1 MKKKKKKLR
10 QFGIDLGSFFQK
22 KDDAIDYFT
31 SASKSGKIPLKDFY
45 NGLYTHPIL
54 LLLDR
59 ADRNDKKLIHSLFAK
74 SERSQGDGIVILSLL
89 SRYQIRERMDA
100 EFQTIAD
107 NLLKFLNGFSEST
120 IRNLLKE
127 QILKLLDE

>member
-1 MKKKKKKLR
+1 M
-10 QFGIDLGSFFQK
+10 
-22 KDDAIDYFT
+22 
-31 SASKSGKIPLKDFY
+31 
-45 NGLYTHPIL
+45 

-107 NLLKFLNGFSEST
+107 NLLKFLNGFLEST

>member
-1 MKKKKKKLR
+1 M
-10 QFGIDLGSFFQK
+10 
-22 KDDAIDYFT
+22 
-31 SASKSGKIPLKDFY
+31 
-45 NGLYTHPIL
+45 
-54 LLLDR
+54 
-59 ADRNDKKLIHSLFAK
+59 
-74 SERSQGDGIVILSLL
+74 ILSLL

-107 NLLKFLNGFSEST
+107 NLLKFLNGFLEST